1 MPEAHEHRNGWGR
14 VAVVALISVLATSG
28 FWNVLGQYANR
39 DNVTRA
45 EVRTIV
51 EESGPY
57 TKDRAMILQRLDE
70 LNKKLDEVRAEIRAD
85 RKR

>member
-1 MPEAHEHRNGWGR
+1 LSEPHEHRNGWGR
-14 VAVVALISVLATSG
+14 VAVVALISFLATSG
-28 FWNVLGQYANR
+28 FWNVLNQYANN
-39 DNVTRA
+39 DKVTRA

-57 TKDRAMILQRLDE
+57 TKDRAMILKGLEE
-70 LNKKLDEVRAEIRAD
+70 LNKKVDELRAEIRAE

>member
-14 VAVVALISVLATSG
+14 VATVALISVLATSG
-28 FWNVLGQYANR
+28 FWNVLQQYANS
-39 DNVTRA
+39 DKVTRT
-45 EVRTIV
+45 EVRTII

-57 TKDRAMILQRLDE
+57 TKDRAMILKQLEE
-70 LNKKLDEVRAEIRAD
+70 LNKKVDEIHAEIRTT